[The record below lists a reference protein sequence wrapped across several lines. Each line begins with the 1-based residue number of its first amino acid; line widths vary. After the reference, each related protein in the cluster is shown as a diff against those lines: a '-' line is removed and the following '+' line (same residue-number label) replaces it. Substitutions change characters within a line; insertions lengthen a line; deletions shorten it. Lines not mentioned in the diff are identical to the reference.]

1 MDLPTTETTN
11 PVSTPATSSKEKSSA
26 GTLIT
31 LLIIV
36 VIIVI
41 GAFYTWGQR
50 VAEDRELPPTE
61 LPE

>member
-1 MDLPTTETTN
+1 MTTEPAN
-11 PVSTPATSSKEKSSA
+11 LGATPAPLKEKSST

-36 VIIVI
+36 AIIVI
-41 GAFYTWGQR
+41 GAFYTWGER
-50 VAEDRELPPTE
+50 VAQDRELPPTE

>member
-1 MDLPTTETTN
+1 MDTPTTEPSN
-11 PVSTPATSSKEKSSA
+11 LTPAPVTPKAKSSV

-36 VIIVI
+36 AIIVI
-41 GAFYTWGQR
+41 GAFYTWGER
-50 VAEDRELPPTE
+50 VAEDRQVPPTE

>member
-1 MDLPTTETTN
+1 MDTPTTEPSNLT
-11 PVSTPATSSKEKSSA
+11 PVPVTPKEKSSA

-36 VIIVI
+36 AIIVI
-41 GAFYTWGQR
+41 GAFYTWGER
-50 VAEDRELPPTE
+50 VAEDREVPPTE

>member
-1 MDLPTTETTN
+1 MDTPTTELSN
-11 PVSTPATSSKEKSSA
+11 PVATPATSKEKSSM

>member
-1 MDLPTTETTN
+1 METMTTEPAN
-11 PVSTPATSSKEKSSA
+11 LGATPATLKEKSST

-36 VIIVI
+36 AIIVI

>member
-1 MDLPTTETTN
+1 MDTPTTELANT
-11 PVSTPATSSKEKSSA
+11 VAAPAPLKEKSSV

-36 VIIVI
+36 AIIVI